1 MTTKGGWAMSD
12 LNSPFM
18 RMLITRIRAEDSF
31 GAWENKQDAA
41 LLSEY
46 IVTKE
51 ERRAIPIIGDPD
63 PEIID
68 RIDYFYQ
75 AVALAIEEKSG
86 QMAVPILKLN
96 HEGFGRLF
104 VIVGRLVVLAKSMR
118 DVHRFGFEDMAAL
131 NQEGC
136 RAVDNAIKIIKQFPD
151 AAAA

>member
-1 MTTKGGWAMSD
+1 MSD

-75 AVALAIEEKSG
+75 AVALAMKKK
-86 QMAVPILKLN
+86 A
-96 HEGFGRLF
+96 GRWP
-104 VIVGRLVVLAKSMR
+104 S
-118 DVHRFGFEDMAAL
+118 
-131 NQEGC
+131 QS
-136 RAVDNAIKIIKQFPD
+136 
-151 AAAA
+151 

>member
-1 MTTKGGWAMSD
+1 MSHLD
-12 LNSPFM
+12 TPFM

-31 GAWENKQDAA
+31 GAWENKKDAD

-75 AVALAIEEKSG
+75 AIALAIEDKTG

-104 VIVGRLVVLAKSMR
+104 IIVGRLVVLAKSLR
-118 DVHRFGFEDMAAL
+118 DVHRFGFEDREAL

-136 RAVDNAIKIIKQFPD
+136 RAVEAAIEMMKKFPE